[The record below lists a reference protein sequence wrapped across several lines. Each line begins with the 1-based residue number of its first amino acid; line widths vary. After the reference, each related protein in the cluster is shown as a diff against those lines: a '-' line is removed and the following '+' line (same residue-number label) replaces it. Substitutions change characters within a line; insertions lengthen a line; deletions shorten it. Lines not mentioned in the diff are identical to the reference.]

1 MKQCLQEKVTA
12 FSKQIELRTDGL
24 YNSDDEKDQRN
35 DQQKLEAF
43 SQIQNQLKYSQ
54 IKRRNEFIAKNK
66 KSAFA
71 EHYRQF
77 EISNQKKERIE
88 NRQNL
93 RTTNDTSFN
102 NNTRAQQM
110 KIYLETNKEWKL
122 TKELKGAKTPN
133 GLQTH

>member
-12 FSKQIELRTDGL
+12 FSKQIELQTDGL

-54 IKRRNEFIAKNK
+54 IKRKNEFIAKNK

-77 EISNQKKERIE
+77 EISN
-88 NRQNL
+88 
-93 RTTNDTSFN
+93 
-102 NNTRAQQM
+102 
-110 KIYLETNKEWKL
+110 
-122 TKELKGAKTPN
+122 
-133 GLQTH
+133 